1 MQESPRANDL
11 LAAFHTVRITAPL
24 DKLPASEQEAV
35 RHLVDAAHLM
45 DDIFLRQAY
54 RRNLEVREE
63 LDRQNNPT
71 LKTLFNIHYGPFN
84 RIKGNE
90 PFIPGHRK
98 PKGATFYPED
108 MTKKEFESHLT
119 NHPEDREAFE
129 STHTLIER
137 QEGTLIAT
145 PYNIAYH
152 DLLEQAAASLR
163 KAAAATMTPSLKRF
177 LNLRAEAFETNEY
190 EESERAWIDLDGPI
204 EVTIGPYEVYEDE
217 LFGYKAAFEAFIGIV
232 DQDATAQ
239 FKRIE
244 ASIPTLEK
252 TIPHTTVIGKNRY
265 NPITI
270 VNEIMCAGD
279 GRAGVQFTAYNLPN
293 DEKIREEKGSKK
305 VLIKNVSKAKYE
317 HCWTP
322 IIRRVM
328 TPESGRKVSA
338 QGAFTHTLLH
348 EISHGLG
355 PGTIVKNGR
364 KTTVNKALKES
375 YAVIEEAK
383 ADVLGVL
390 IAQTLEEQGLLAPGT
405 AETVAHSFIGGIFRS
420 IRFGISEAH
429 GGAGSII
436 YNYLEDEGA
445 VELRE
450 GKVAVTEKVMDA
462 LANMANDI
470 LDIQARGDE
479 EAARKLI
486 AKHVDIKPH
495 VSLLLELLEDLPVDI
510 RPIFDTDEV

>member
-1 MQESPRANDL
+1 
-11 LAAFHTVRITAPL
+11 
-24 DKLPASEQEAV
+24 
-35 RHLVDAAHLM
+35 
-45 DDIFLRQAY
+45 
-54 RRNLEVREE
+54 
-63 LDRQNNPT
+63 
-71 LKTLFNIHYGPFN
+71 
-84 RIKGNE
+84 
-90 PFIPGHRK
+90 
-98 PKGATFYPED
+98 
-108 MTKKEFESHLT
+108 MTT
-119 NHPEDREAFE
+119 
-129 STHTLIER
+129 
-137 QEGTLIAT
+137 
-145 PYNIAYH
+145 
-152 DLLEQAAASLR
+152 
-163 KAAAATMTPSLKRF
+163 
-177 LNLRAEAFETNEY
+177 
-190 EESERAWIDLDGPI
+190 
-204 EVTIGPYEVYEDE
+204 
-217 LFGYKAAFEAFIGIV
+217 
-232 DQDATAQ
+232 
-239 FKRIE
+239 
-244 ASIPTLEK
+244 
-252 TIPHTTVIGKNRY
+252 
-265 NPITI
+265 
-270 VNEIMCAGD
+270 
-279 GRAGVQFTAYNLPN
+279 
-293 DEKIREEKGSKK
+293 
-305 VLIKNVSKAKYE
+305 
-317 HCWTP
+317 
-322 IIRRVM
+322 
-328 TPESGRKVSA
+328 ESGEKVSA